1 MHNFVFFFLLRVLFK
16 VLQYNCSF
24 SLFLEFSSYA
34 VYVNLFSFLHH
45 RLHSTSLGHYLLF
58 HFLSYRHLLWLP
70 LWIIFWWFSILQNRC
85 DVNSQ
90 SYSGNTALHSACGR
104 GQVETVRLLLKSGAD
119 SSLKNYHNDTPVMVA
134 KNKKVSE
141 AMTKRKNNKYN
152 GHCCNSI
159 DTVLFLLFCF
169 MVVCSCFLCWKTIN
183 LLKVTDLT
191 VNQFLIFVQIF
202 SLSLWFYYGNSQLCV
217 T

>member
-1 MHNFVFFFLLRVLFK
+1 MN
-16 VLQYNCSF
+16 
-24 SLFLEFSSYA
+24 
-34 VYVNLFSFLHH
+34 
-45 RLHSTSLGHYLLF
+45 
-58 HFLSYRHLLWLP
+58 HFLV
-70 LWIIFWWFSILQNRC
+70 IFCCRI
-85 DVNSQ
+85 DVMSTA
-90 SYSGNTALHSACGR
+90 SHIVGTRPYTALVAEVRWRQCGCCWRVELTVASRTTTMTPQWWWPRTKKWVRRWQR
-104 GQVETVRLLLKSGAD
+104 G
-119 SSLKNYHNDTPVMVA
+119 
-134 KNKKVSE
+134 KK
-141 AMTKRKNNKYN
+141 NKYN

-191 VNQFLIFVQIF
+191 VNHFLIFVQIF

>member
-1 MHNFVFFFLLRVLFK
+1 MN
-16 VLQYNCSF
+16 
-24 SLFLEFSSYA
+24 
-34 VYVNLFSFLHH
+34 
-45 RLHSTSLGHYLLF
+45 
-58 HFLSYRHLLWLP
+58 HFLV
-70 LWIIFWWFSILQNRC
+70 IFLLQNRC

-159 DTVLFLLFCF
+159 DTVLFLLFFYGC
-169 MVVCSCFLCWKTIN
+169 MFL
-183 LLKVTDLT
+183 L
-191 VNQFLIFVQIF
+191 FV
-202 SLSLWFYYGNSQLCV
+202 LENNKPPKGY
-217 T
+217 